1 MSAAGSPAAVAP
13 VRPGVAAAH
22 PTTAG
27 AGANVLRHGGHAV
40 DAAVAMVL
48 VSCAAETLF
57 TGLSGGGFAVVHDA
71 GTGETTCVDFFVAV
85 PGLGERR
92 AGRGVPI
99 EVYLGGHPVPY
110 EIGPATVAVPGVPAG
125 VRHLWQR
132 WGRTDWASLVEPA
145 LLASY
150 GTPFPLTHAQLLP
163 SITEAMCA
171 GEGAKVFCRPDG
183 TLLQAGDPLV
193 HPEHWRAFELLKDS
207 PEAFYSGP
215 YADAVLAA
223 VADGGGLSATDLAAY
238 RVRESPAA
246 EVALDL
252 PDGRVRAL
260 ARGDD
265 MDDVLA
271 TLASAARTSHGDP
284 VTDPAAA
291 CALVEALRAHPRLSD
306 TTNVCAVDADGNA
319 CVATTSLGLGSSV
332 YVPGYGVHL
341 NSMLG
346 EGELVRGEPV
356 PGQRVNSMMSPMVV
370 LDDAGRLRLVAGA
383 AGGSRIRPALVQT
396 VLRMLR
402 GTPPQEAIDRPR
414 LAALPGGHVR
424 LEPGFSPEVLEALV
438 AAGSTVFE
446 TERQLP
452 FFGGVSAISPLG
464 AGADPRRSGE
474 WVLVED

>member
-1 MSAAGSPAAVAP
+1 MSGPVAA

-22 PTTAG
+22 PSTAAAG
-27 AGANVLRHGGHAV
+27 AAVLRRGGHAV

-71 GTGETTCVDFFVAV
+71 ATGEVTCVDFFVAV

-92 AGRGVPI
+92 GSGAIPI

-132 WGRTDWASLVEPA
+132 WGRLDWATLVEPA

-163 SITEAMCA
+163 FITAAMCA
-171 GEGAKVFCRPDG
+171 GEGAQVFQRPDG
-183 TLLQAGDPLV
+183 TLLQAGDPLS
-193 HPEHWRAFELLKDS
+193 HPDHWRAFETLRDA
-207 PEAFYSGP
+207 PDDFYRGP
-215 YADAVLAA
+215 YADAMLAS
-223 VADGGGLSATDLAAY
+223 VADGGALSTADLAAY
-238 RVRESPAA
+238 QVVESTPA
-246 EVALDL
+246 EVTLDL
-252 PDGRVRAL
+252 DDGRVRVL

-265 MDDVLA
+265 MDDVLS
-271 TLASAARTSHGDP
+271 TLAAAATSAPGDP
-284 VTDPAAA
+284 VTDPEAA
-291 CALVEALRAHPRLSD
+291 CQLVEALRAHPRLAD

-346 EGELVRGEPV
+346 EGELIRGEAV
-356 PGQRVNSMMSPMVV
+356 PGRRMTSMMSPLVV
-370 LDDAGRLRLVAGA
+370 LDDEGRLRVAAGA

-396 VLRMLR
+396 VVRMLR
-402 GTPPQEAIDRPR
+402 GTAPQQAIDLPR
-414 LAALPGGHVR
+414 LTALPGGQVR
-424 LEPGFSPEVLEALV
+424 LEPGFSPAVLAALAEA
-438 AAGSTVFE
+438 GNTVVE
-446 TERQLP
+446 TETQLP

-474 WVLVED
+474 WILVDPAQPT